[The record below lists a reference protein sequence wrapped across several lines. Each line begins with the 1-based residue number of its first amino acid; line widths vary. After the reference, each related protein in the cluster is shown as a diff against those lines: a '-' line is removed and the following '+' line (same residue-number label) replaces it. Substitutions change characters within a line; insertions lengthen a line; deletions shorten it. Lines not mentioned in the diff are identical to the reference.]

1 VPLRTVTV
9 VRDLQQWQR
18 DAVYVVRTRDPS
30 GPSRHCVKGL
40 LCCPLLSSGVGGGG
54 QSRRRS
60 GFPKVVVFVATQ
72 CIVVRLRIRIA
83 PVGAVGMKGRASAHP
98 KNGRL

>member
-1 VPLRTVTV
+1 VTV
-9 VRDLQQWQR
+9 VRDLQQRQW

-30 GPSRHCVKGL
+30 GPSGHCVRGL
-40 LCCPLLSSGVGGGG
+40 PCCPPLSSGVGGGG

-60 GFPKVVVFVATQ
+60 GFPEVVVFMATQ
-72 CIVVRLRIRIA
+72 CIVVRLCIRIT

-98 KNGRL
+98 KNGQL

>member
-1 VPLRTVTV
+1 VTV
-9 VRDLQQWQR
+9 VRDFQKRQR
-18 DAVYVVRTRDPS
+18 DAVYVVRARDPS
-30 GPSRHCVKGL
+30 GPSGHCVRGL
-40 LCCPLLSSGVGGGG
+40 PCYPLLSSGDGGGG

-83 PVGAVGMKGRASAHP
+83 PVGAVGMKGRASKHP